1 MSRAV
6 GPMRA
11 GGTKVGTMEQCLREL
26 EESNLPR
33 SFMLSQVQ
41 SLVRFVKEVTGLV
54 NQISS
59 ESGFKA
65 DSAAYL
71 DILLAKDESELM
83 RRVSAT
89 RCLKQ
94 VGHGDQRLV
103 RTGKTPA

>member
-1 MSRAV
+1 
-6 GPMRA
+6 
-11 GGTKVGTMEQCLREL
+11 MEQCLREL
-26 EESNLPR
+26 EESKLPR

-54 NQISS
+54 NHISS

-94 VGHGDQRLV
+94 VSTKMKHLSV
-103 RTGKTPA
+103 RAKHL